1 MFRTYEEQIRFF
13 NELNLGSAKDRAKD
27 RYNLKLTDMFNE
39 EYTKFRKS
47 INGDVDYY
55 NNSQKDSSN
64 ELIQKFAFESIPRT
78 QGIAGIFI
86 KPSSL
91 VSFSQL
97 HQASLDSVVG
107 TELQHLRSYLLENFR
122 EYSHKNKDFE
132 KLVKKTMFSCEWDT
146 KFLYA
151 CSDFLKTGSACGE
164 KIWGYDK
171 DTKQY
176 YISKI
181 VFAPSTNLQYMAN
194 FTGDVIGAIQPNV
207 FADTQG
213 LFNNDEFG
221 QRQSEFG
228 IREYIGAQLPYV
240 IVEKK
245 DLFYTGIENVFDPY
259 GISPVRRSYQYFQ
272 NKQLV
277 LSMLMTASAKNSSPY
292 MFGIF
297 DKNTLN
303 NQQQIEEVTDG
314 LASLSV
320 GDTAVLPSGIDI
332 KAIDVN
338 KGSLDSL
345 LNVIKYLDSQQIMSM
360 YGLGQ
365 GDSFSDSE
373 FATHQAKSTL
383 SLFKN
388 AMRSAINRDIIIPLA
403 EHNNYPEV
411 YKDLD
416 FGEFLGKR
424 GTLEDQIKQSAILN
438 EAISNGLVDV
448 KSKDI
453 CNELLYSLGLP
464 ESNKSIEDN
473 IQVIIPPK
481 NTSNDNRDLNGSKF
495 SHSDGVVHNGRKQ
508 NKTV

>member
-1 MFRTYEEQIRFF
+1 MLYKSFEEQVKYF
-13 NELNLGSAKDRAKD
+13 NELNLGTAVDRAKD
-27 RYNLKLTDMFNE
+27 KWNLKLNSIFNE

-47 INGDVDYY
+47 INGDINYY
-55 NNSQKDSSN
+55 NNPEKEGSN
-64 ELIQKFAFESIPRT
+64 ELMQKFAFESIPRT
-78 QGIAGIFI
+78 SGIAGIFI

-97 HQASLDSVVG
+97 HQASLDSVIG

-122 EYSHKNKDFE
+122 EYHHKNKDFE
-132 KLVKKTMFSCEWDT
+132 KLVKKTMFSCDWDT

-164 KIWGYDK
+164 KIWSYDK

-181 VFAPSTNLQYMAN
+181 VFAPTTNLQYMAN
-194 FTGDVIGAIQPNV
+194 FTGEVIGAIQPNV

-213 LFNNDEFG
+213 LFRNDEFG

-240 IVEKK
+240 IVEKR
-245 DLFYTGIENVFDPY
+245 DLFYVGIENVFDPY
-259 GISPVRRSYQYFQ
+259 GISPIRRGYQYFQ

-297 DKNTLN
+297 DKNTLT
-303 NQQQIEEVTDG
+303 NQHQIEEVTDG

-320 GDTAVLPSGIDI
+320 GDTAVLPSGIDV

-345 LNVIKYLDSQQIMSM
+345 LNVIKYLDNQQKLAM
-360 YGLGQ
+360 YGNG
-365 GDSFSDSE
+365 GEDSYANNEFS
-373 FATHQAKSTL
+373 TLQAKSTL
-383 SLFKN
+383 HLFKSS
-388 AMRSAINRDIIIPLA
+388 MRDAIRKDIIIPLA
-403 EHNNYPEV
+403 QHNNYPEV
-411 YKDLD
+411 YRDLD
-416 FGEFLGKR
+416 FGEFSGTTP
-424 GTLEDQIKQSAILN
+424 TLEQQILKSNVITQSIQ
-438 EAISNGLVDV
+438 NGLVDTG
-448 KSKDI
+448 SKEI

-464 ESNKSIEDN
+464 ESDKNIEDN
-473 IQVIIPPK
+473 IQVIIPSK
-481 NTSNDNRDLNGSKF
+481 STGEDNRDMTKQPY
-495 SHSDGVVHNGRKQ
+495 SHTDGKSHNGRSK
-508 NKTV
+508 K